1 MPVVMYLLVTKRPA
15 HAVARFLGF
24 LIGLVTYQLA
34 QLLVP
39 RASGPSYASKP
50 ITMNR
55 IRLFAVVVAGVLLA
69 TSVRAQNPETVSAN
83 DTARFLAGMPLA
95 VESPLAQIAQDPNIK
110 PHAAFLDTAFAK
122 VEVNQIAKIRLWTA
136 ANLTAPKPVMFYMFG
151 GPDFLYANAFFPNA
165 TTYVLSGLEPVGQIP
180 DISKMQRG
188 SVVQALR
195 NIQGSLRNVLTL
207 SYFITAHMSQDL
219 NAGPVNGTLP
229 ILYVFLARSGKSI
242 HEVSLV
248 HLDEQGALQQGEGA
262 RPRAPARGVKIVF
275 SENNGPQKT
284 LYYFSTNLADERGK
298 SNALLQFTKSLG
310 QGDSFVKSASYLLH
324 SSEFS
329 QVRNFILDNSSL
341 ILQDDT
347 GVPARLF
354 DTAKWQLRPFGRY
367 VGPIAMFDGMYQ
379 SKLNDIYQRSQP
391 GPIEFGVGYRWYGN
405 QSNLLLA
412 TRNPAAAPDVTA
424 SIPKDQTPRKVEAET
439 VAITPA
445 AAATAGYSP
454 PARPTYV
461 APFPFAPFPYPNP
474 NGSGRQCWVSTDDD
488 RGFGY
493 HRSC

>member
-1 MPVVMYLLVTKRPA
+1 MN
-15 HAVARFLGF
+15 
-24 LIGLVTYQLA
+24 
-34 QLLVP
+34 
-39 RASGPSYASKP
+39 P
-50 ITMNR
+50 IK
-55 IRLFAVVVAGVLLA
+55 LFAVVAAGLVLA
-69 TSVRAQNPETVSAN
+69 TSVRAQNNQTVSAD
-83 DTARFLAGMPLA
+83 DTARFLAGMQLSPD
-95 VESPLAQIAQDPNIK
+95 SPLAQIAQDPNVK
-110 PHAAFLDTAFAK
+110 QHAGYFDTAFDK
-122 VEVNQIAKIRLWTA
+122 VEKNQLSKIRAWTA
-136 ANLTAPKPVMFYMFG
+136 ANLSAPKPVMFYMFG

-180 DISKMQRG
+180 DIMKLPRW

-229 ILYVFLARSGKSI
+229 ILYVFLARSGKMI
-242 HEVSLV
+242 HDVSLV
-248 HLDEQGALQQGEGA
+248 HLDEQGALQQGDGA
-262 RPRAPARGVKIVF
+262 RPRAPARGVKIIF
-275 SENNGPQKT
+275 SEKDGPQKI

-298 SNALLQFTKSLG
+298 DIALLQFTKSLG

-324 SSEFS
+324 NSNFS

-367 VGPIAMFDGMYQ
+367 VGPIQMFEGMYQ
-379 SKLNDIYQRSQP
+379 SKLNELYQKNQP
-391 GPIEFGVGYRWYGN
+391 GPIEFGVGYQWYGN

-412 TRNPAAAPDVTA
+412 TRNPAAPAAPELTA
-424 SIPKDQTPRKVEAET
+424 SISKDAAPRNVETET
-439 VAITPA
+439 AAVARRSVSYDPYYN
-445 AAATAGYSP
+445 GLP
-454 PARPTYV
+454 PAVVYELGPANV
-461 APFPFAPFPYPNP
+461 ASMPDP
-474 NGSGRQCWVSTDDD
+474 NGPVRKWQQCWVSTDKD

-493 HRSC
+493 FRQC

>member
-1 MPVVMYLLVTKRPA
+1 MPWFRKFP
-15 HAVARFLGF
+15 
-24 LIGLVTYQLA
+24 
-34 QLLVP
+34 
-39 RASGPSYASKP
+39 PSYDEYAL
-50 ITMNR
+50 TMKR
-55 IRLFAVVVAGVLLA
+55 IRFFAVVAACLMLA
-69 TSVRAQNPETVSAN
+69 TSVRAQNDQTVSAN
-83 DTARFLAGMPLA
+83 DTARFLAGMQLSPD
-95 VESPLAQIAQDPNIK
+95 SPLAQIAQDPNIK
-110 PHAAFLDTAFAK
+110 QHATFFDSAFDKAEK
-122 VEVNQIAKIRLWTA
+122 NQLSKIRTWSA

-180 DISKMQRG
+180 DILKLQRW

-229 ILYVFLARSGKSI
+229 ILYVFLARSGKTI
-242 HEVSLV
+242 HDVNLV
-248 HLDEQGALQQGEGA
+248 HLDEDGTLQQGDGIRE
-262 RPRAPARGVKIVF
+262 RSPARGVKIVF
-275 SENNGPQKT
+275 SEDSGPRKT
-284 LYYFSTNLADERGK
+284 LYYFSTNLADVRGK
-298 SNALLQFTKSLG
+298 NIALLQFAKSLG

-347 GVPARLF
+347 GVPARLL

-367 VGPIAMFDGMYQ
+367 VGPIAMFEGMYQ
-379 SKLNDIYQRSQP
+379 SKLNEIYQKNQP

-412 TRNPAAAPDVTA
+412 MRNPAAPEVAA
-424 SIPKDQTPRKVEAET
+424 SGAKDQTPRKDKEEVET
-439 VAITPA
+439 VAATPT
-445 AAATAGYSP
+445 AATAAAPAVTAVYGP
-454 PARPTYV
+454 PARSNYLG
-461 APFPFAPFPYPNP
+461 PYPYP
-474 NGSGRQCWVSTDDD
+474 YAFPTGSGRQCWVSTDDD